1 MVRSVFGVVRARQQ
15 GVAVLVLVALLLLGG
30 FMFALGTVKL
40 TATAVERDR
49 SSIDVLARAK
59 GALIDAAVSDNS
71 RPGQLPCPDVN
82 DDGEST
88 SGVDFVA
95 ATGQCMNL
103 IGRLPWKTLGLPDL
117 RDDSGERLWYAVSED
132 FRASNALAL
141 NSDTAFRAGNLS
153 LTLNG
158 LTSGSNLAAIVI
170 APGAVLKRSDGHS
183 QVRACGAACVPIDFL
198 DIAAGEDNADANRIF
213 VSAQRSDTFNDRL
226 MPVYSDDIM
235 RLVERRAA
243 REFAVHLRNHYDA
256 WDTTAVVGGVNK
268 GFYPYAAA
276 YGDPYTAQVG
286 TNGTAAGL
294 LPVATTPLTWS
305 NASLGCA
312 GNGTATLT
320 CNAVVVCII
329 VCLPT
334 LSGQIDNVGTRF
346 VDPPTAA
353 NVQVLLGL
361 ALGGSATWTM
371 NKPARRLDFSYG
383 GFIAAGV
390 IQIQVSAPQ
399 ASSWMASSWLITNN
413 WHQSA
418 YYALSS
424 GYAID
429 GAHTCGALPPGC
441 LTIANT
447 SAPNSDKHAVVMVS
461 GRRLASAAQA
471 MRPVAT
477 PVGLGE
483 YFEGLNAD
491 GTLTQFEANARTL
504 TFNDTLVAVRP

>member
-1 MVRSVFGVVRARQQ
+1 MYGPARARQR
-15 GVAVLVLVALLLLGG
+15 GVAVLLLVTLLLLGG
-30 FMFALGTVKL
+30 FLFALGTVKL
-40 TATAVERDR
+40 AAVGVERDR
-49 SSIDVLARAK
+49 SSIDVLAQAK

-82 DDGEST
+82 DDGESK
-88 SGVDFVA
+88 SGDDYNA
-95 ATGQCMNL
+95 ATGACVNL
-103 IGRLPWKTLGLPDL
+103 TGRLPWKTLGLPDL
-117 RDDSGERLWYAVSED
+117 RDDSGERLWYVVSED
-132 FRASNALAL
+132 FRASNALPL

-153 LTLNG
+153 LTLGG
-158 LTSGSNLAAIVI
+158 LTPGSNLAAIVI

-183 QVRACGAACVPIDFL
+183 QVRGCGTACNPIDFL
-198 DIAAGEDNADANRIF
+198 DLAAGQDNADANRIF

-243 REFAVHLRNHYDA
+243 REFAMRLREHYDA

-286 TNGTAAGL
+286 TNGTTTGL
-294 LPVATTPLTWS
+294 LPAATTPLTWS
-305 NASLGCA
+305 NASLGCV

-320 CNAVVVCII
+320 CNSLVVCIVI
-329 VCLPT
+329 CAPT
-334 LSGQIDNVGTRF
+334 LSATVDNVGTRF

-361 ALGGSATWTM
+361 SLGGSATWTL
-371 NKPARRLDFSYG
+371 NKAARRLDFSYG
-383 GFIAAGV
+383 GFVTAGV

-399 ASSWMASSWLITNN
+399 ASPWLASSWLIANN

-424 GYAID
+424 GYAVD
-429 GAHTCGALPPGC
+429 GAHACGGAGPAC
-441 LTIANT
+441 MSIANT
-447 SAPNSDKHAVVMVS
+447 AIPTGNKHAVVVMS
-461 GRRLASAAQA
+461 GRQLASAGQA
-471 MRPVAT
+471 ARPLAT
-477 PVGLGE
+477 PVALTQL
-483 YFEGLNAD
+483 FEGLNAD
-491 GTLTQFEANARTL
+491 ATLTQFESNARTL
-504 TFNDTLVAVRP
+504 TFNDTAVAVRP